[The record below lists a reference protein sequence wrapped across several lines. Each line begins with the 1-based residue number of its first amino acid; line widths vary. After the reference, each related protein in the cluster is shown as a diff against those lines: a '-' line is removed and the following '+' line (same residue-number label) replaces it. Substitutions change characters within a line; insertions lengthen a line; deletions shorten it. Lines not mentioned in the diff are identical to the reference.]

1 MDGRAPTISKH
12 VPQRNLSLFETNLPL
27 RPWQELWFVTMGGY
41 HSDGHTLNPL
51 ERSLRHSS
59 ACPTPL
65 YSYFYD
71 ILCFYVFAY
80 LFSNFASLSPTLISS
95 FPCASHVSAQRR
107 FLAPSAAHGS
117 RPTTTLEYHFLKFH
131 SHLRPPASVQQTT
144 LVKFTQPQYSLHST
158 VIS

>member
-1 MDGRAPTISKH
+1 
-12 VPQRNLSLFETNLPL
+12 
-27 RPWQELWFVTMGGY
+27 MGGY

-65 YSYFYD
+65 YSYFY

-117 RPTTTLEYHFLKFH
+117 RPTIPLPPPSPSVCSTNYSSQIHTTTIF
-131 SHLRPPASVQQTT
+131 TT
-144 LVKFTQPQYSLHST
+144 QYSYFLNTSTSVFPFPSPLHSPKKHKQINKHLPHWDPNT
-158 VIS
+158 RKHN